1 MEPLDTDLDYPR
13 SEPRPAPPGSRYSV
27 MLILPILGFLLL
39 LTLIFA
45 AIFQWD
51 LSDLIDSLVGLLL
64 LLFVIAIVLLFWA
77 GAPRSDRA

>member
-64 LLFVIAIVLLFWA
+64 LLFVIAIWMLFWA
-77 GAPRSDRA
+77 GAPRSDQA

>member
-77 GAPRSDRA
+77 GAPRSDQA

>member
-77 GAPRSDRA
+77 GAPRSGQA

>member
-64 LLFVIAIVLLFWA
+64 LLFVITIVLLFWA
-77 GAPRSDRA
+77 GAPRSDQA